1 MELYYQGSDLSNI
14 VNVTGCIHRDVAGGR
29 ADSLEIEFDHAAVWY
44 SWGPQID
51 DTIRVIQNGYDTGI
65 MYLNTVL
72 PEGDK
77 FRVIATSLPSSAAAR
92 AWYSFRDTALEK
104 IMDRCAAE
112 CGMSYKLFGVDGGTH
127 YTYLLR
133 RYEGCA
139 ALLDRLACM
148 EGMFVKAYNGAFRAV
163 SLDYVQERGAVKRL
177 HIVADQEGVQYI
189 RQENKRLSALTVRT
203 PYAEATARD
212 SLAVGRLA
220 KTITDI
226 PARTNIEAGRWARGL
241 ITHNNRQAE
250 QLTISSTFDPAM
262 SALNR
267 IDIDGST
274 DATGAW
280 IVEETEQ
287 DIKNGRTRAKLLRVI
302 DTIS

>member
-51 DTIRVIQNGYDTGI
+51 DVIRVIQNGYDTGA

-77 FRVIATSLPSSAAAR
+77 YRVIATSLPSSATAR
-92 AWYSFRDTALEK
+92 AWYSFRDTTLEK

-112 CGMSYKLFGVDGGTH
+112 CGMSYKLFGMDGATH

-148 EGMFVKAYNGAFRAV
+148 EGMFVKAYNGTFRAM
-163 SLDYVQERGAVKRL
+163 SIDYIQEREAVKRF
-177 HIVADQEGVQYI
+177 HVMADQEGTRYI
-189 RQENKRLSALTVRT
+189 RQENKRLSALTIRT
-203 PYAEATARD
+203 PYSEATARD
-212 SLAVGRLA
+212 SLAVGRLK

-226 PARTNIEAGRWARGL
+226 PACTSIEAGRWARGL

-250 QLTISSTFDPAM
+250 QLTISCTFDQTLA
-262 SALNR
+262 ALNR

-274 DATGAW
+274 DASGAW
-280 IVEETEQ
+280 VVEEAEH
-287 DIKNGRTRAKLLRVI
+287 DIRNGRTRAKLLRVI
-302 DTIS
+302 ETIS